1 MSEVYLNI
9 PENGN
14 LDIRVPY
21 VKIIEQDNIKNV
33 ERSSRKGKATTFFV
47 YSEDKIQE

>member
-14 LDIRVPY
+14 LDIQIPY
-21 VKIIEQDNIKNV
+21 VKIIEQDNI
-33 ERSSRKGKATTFFV
+33 SRMLK
-47 YSEDKIQE
+47 DLQEKEKP